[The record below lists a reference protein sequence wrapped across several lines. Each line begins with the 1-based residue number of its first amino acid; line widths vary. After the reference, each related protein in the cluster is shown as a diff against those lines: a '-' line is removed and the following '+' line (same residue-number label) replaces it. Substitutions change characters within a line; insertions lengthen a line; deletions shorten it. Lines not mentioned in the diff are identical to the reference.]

1 MDPIEFYFLILPL
14 ALLIGLLVIVI
25 VHFARKDKTINSS
38 ELETINQLMQ
48 TGTLTKENFAE
59 MLQVLVQQGI
69 IKESSYETIGKI
81 LDESLNDAE
90 QAMVSTD

>member
-81 LDESLNDAE
+81 LDESLNDTE
-90 QAMVSTD
+90 QTMVSTD